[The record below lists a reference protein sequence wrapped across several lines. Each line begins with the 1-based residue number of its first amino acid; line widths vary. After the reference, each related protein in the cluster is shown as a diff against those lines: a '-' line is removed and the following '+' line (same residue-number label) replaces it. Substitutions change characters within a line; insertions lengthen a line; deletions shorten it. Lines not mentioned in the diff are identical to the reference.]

1 MNWKNAFCS
10 QKSRNTCP
18 SYLDLQ
24 LSHFSRLLE
33 YDGTNP
39 ELYAK
44 MYQILAKMIER
55 KVVPSDLLVEGR
67 EPLFQLTMNFFDA
80 VEKEKGLLKG
90 RIYSTSALS
99 HVSNVLSS
107 IVRHPLELSNSIF
120 PLFRS
125 ICDKDESLSFP
136 SLHID
141 FITLLLSKK
150 DGFQELVQ
158 YVQSRK
164 SSFATS
170 LHWLMAARSSLKQA
184 PSTIPTTILSLSLGL
199 QICYIVFEK
208 LGHTEMDATRIEIVE
223 SMLLEV
229 RTSNSRLADDD
240 SLDAILIQ
248 DWVYFRQEVLASVS
262 VFQGLAAF
270 SSLDLPLEEDDKVT
284 VIACINSLFRGLS
297 YIPDAKSPFSPWRR
311 QATSLAHLKRLFY
324 CLDFDGKRDVVY
336 NSTFLPTSN
345 TSGESLLD
353 SILLPNLLS
362 FKLVERVKKLD
373 DFREYIKIVE
383 LLDRPETF
391 LMAMKEPGTSLKEVI
406 DWMTWNASLESN
418 TVFKSLEFL
427 FAVLPKNHLGFAKN
441 DSVPLK
447 PKTSFKFDL
456 NSTPCISDLHS
467 FLCLVLLERQLSC
480 IERFDPAKA
489 VEYWASTAFW
499 TPSAQCSLFWGS
511 CLTKYSSFKKTA
523 GVEFGNL
530 VLSKTIL
537 LGVQD
542 LRCESKY
549 CENYGSLFGL
559 LGLLLFKLC
568 RKGNQLCLV
577 SAKFYLDFARRAS
590 TTSSSTIARRPDS
603 MLNSSVF
610 DRVASIMQ
618 LDALA
623 RRVDDDGT
631 AVSMDLDQLLQRSD
645 STIHSSAF
653 NLKKRVSFEV
663 SKSNELLNEIQNA
676 PPFTPQMKTNSL
688 PGFFPNT
695 PPVVVTSAA
704 ENEAPRP
711 SATSATSLMNTPQL
725 LKSVP
730 GFYPQSSL
738 KKKSTMTGILKQP
751 SQTDGLV

>member
-1 MNWKNAFCS
+1 M
-10 QKSRNTCP
+10 
-18 SYLDLQ
+18 
-24 LSHFSRLLE
+24 HSRLLE

-55 KVVPSDLLVEGR
+55 KVVPCDLLVEGQD
-67 EPLFQLTMNFFDA
+67 PLFQLTINFFDA

-107 IVRHPLELSNSIF
+107 LVRHPLDLSDSIF

-141 FITLLLSKK
+141 FITLLLAKK
-150 DGFQELVQ
+150 GGSQELVQ
-158 YVQSRK
+158 YLESHK

-170 LHWLMAARSSLKQA
+170 LHWLMAARSSIKQV
-184 PSTIPTTILSLSLGL
+184 PSTIPITIISLSLGL
-199 QICYIVFEK
+199 QICYILFEK

-229 RTSNSRLADDD
+229 RNARLSDDD
-240 SLDAILIQ
+240 SLDAIIFQ
-248 DWVYFRQEVLASVS
+248 EWIYFRQEILASVS

-284 VIACINSLFRGLS
+284 VTACINSLFRGLS

-324 CLDFDGKRDVVY
+324 CLDFDGKREVVY
-336 NSTFLPTSN
+336 NSSFLPTSN

-353 SILLPNLLS
+353 SILLPNHLS
-362 FKLVERVKKLD
+362 FKLVERVKKLNG
-373 DFREYIKIVE
+373 FKEYVKIVE

-391 LMAMKEPGTSLKEVI
+391 LMAMKEQGTSLKEVI
-406 DWMTWNASLESN
+406 DWMTWNTSLESN

-427 FAVLPKNHLGFAKN
+427 FAGLPKNHLGFAKN
-441 DSVPLK
+441 DSASLR

-456 NSTPCISDLHS
+456 NSTPCISDLHT

-499 TPSAQCSLFWGS
+499 TPSTQCSLFWGS

-549 CENYGSLFGL
+549 CENYRSLFGL
-559 LGLLLFKLC
+559 LGLLLFKLY

-577 SAKFYLDFARRAS
+577 SAKFYLDFARKAS

-603 MLNSSVF
+603 MLNSSAF
-610 DRVASIMQ
+610 DRMASIMQ

-631 AVSMDLDQLLQRSD
+631 AASMDLDQLLQRND
-645 STIHSSAF
+645 STLHSSAF

-663 SKSNELLNEIQNA
+663 SKSNELLNDIQNT

-695 PPVVVTSAA
+695 PPVVVTSVA
-704 ENEAPRP
+704 ENQAP
-711 SATSATSLMNTPQL
+711 SDTAATSLMNTPQL

-738 KKKSTMTGILKQP
+738 KKKSSMAGILKQP
-751 SQTDGLV
+751 SQNDGLV